1 MKLDTGYTEFC
12 IKVEIKPFEATLF
25 LILKTM
31 ATNINQELFKRYAP
45 KKKLEIINNL
55 TTAELLATT
64 PETIKRIAKEAGR
77 SIGKSRDK
85 VLSINQDR
93 RSGNDW
99 NSTVEAVEYVKGNL
113 YLNIYFQ
120 MDSTDNNICEKYA
133 AFMQGDEYH
142 GKHYIT
148 NKHGDEVPNYF
159 VYDRQDKAK
168 VVKSILLE
176 YVHTKYAD
184 KL

>member
-1 MKLDTGYTEFC
+1 
-12 IKVEIKPFEATLF
+12 
-25 LILKTM
+25 M
-31 ATNINQELFKRYAP
+31 AVNINQELFKRYAP

-85 VLSINQDR
+85 VLCIDQER
-93 RSGNDW
+93 QSGNNW
-99 NSTVEAVEYVKGNL
+99 NSSVEAVEYIKGNL

-120 MDSTDNNICEKYA
+120 MDSTDTNICVKYEV
-133 AFMQGDEYH
+133 FFKGDQYT
-142 GKHYIT
+142 GRHYTT
-148 NKHGDEVPNYF
+148 NRYGDSVAHYF
-159 VYDRQDKAK
+159 SYDRQDKAK
-168 VVKSILLE
+168 VIKSILLE

>member
-1 MKLDTGYTEFC
+1 
-12 IKVEIKPFEATLF
+12 
-25 LILKTM
+25 M

-45 KKKLEIINNL
+45 KRKLEIINNL
-55 TTAELLATT
+55 TTAELLTTT

-77 SIGKSRDK
+77 NIGKSRDK
-85 VLSINQDR
+85 ILRVNQNR
-93 RSGNDW
+93 QAGNDW
-99 NSTVEAVEYVKGNL
+99 NSTVEAVEFIKGNL

-120 MDSTDNNICEKYA
+120 TDHTDTNICEKYA
-133 AFMQGDEYH
+133 MFMQGDEYH

-176 YVHTKYAD
+176 YVHTKFAD